1 MRDKSIIG
9 QQLFSICLVGLVIF
23 GFTPL
28 AVSYPLADRI
38 QQFPQWHHKPSLK
51 PATGDLEYPQWMA
64 GTWNV
69 TSTLVQQIAPLAPE
83 LVTPGFADNRDNLD
97 RPFEFQVRFLAD
109 TGKNKSIVADRAF
122 NGENITKAYLGEDSL
137 YRVKVDPKNP
147 NRQITLLK
155 QERQLVSQ
163 ITGRSSQTPQ
173 SDKFIASEYTQ
184 QLFKSPLS
192 IYLNEVETTSAYQL
206 LEPGKVTAEQI
217 TAIYLSPQDPDY
229 FRSRDRPVALYRYHL
244 DLERAKSALKL
255 DPTSDR
261 DTTGEI
267 MTFTGTIEKKGFGF
281 GTWALVTDAGETY
294 ELKDPPKELQ
304 QSSIKVEI
312 QGRIREDVMTIAMIG
327 PVLEI
332 ESFKLIDN

>member
-1 MRDKSIIG
+1 MASSS
-9 QQLFSICLVGLVIF
+9 L
-23 GFTPL
+23 
-28 AVSYPLADRI
+28 LADRI
-38 QQFPQWHHKPSLK
+38 QQFPQWHHKPSLNT
-51 PATGDLEYPQWMA
+51 AIGDLEYPEWML

-69 TSTLVQQIAPLAPE
+69 NSTLVEQIAPLAPNI
-83 LVTPGFADNRDNLD
+83 VTPGFENNRDNLD
-97 RPFEFQVRFLAD
+97 RTFEFQVRFL
-109 TGKNKSIVADRAF
+109 KSNSKANLHSNNIVVADRAF
-122 NGENITKAYLGEDSL
+122 NGENITKAYLGENSL
-137 YRVKVDPKNP
+137 YRVKVDSNNP

-155 QERQLVSQ
+155 PERQLVSR
-163 ITGRSSQTPQ
+163 ITGRNSETAQF
-173 SDKFIASEYTQ
+173 DKFVASEYTQ
-184 QLFKSPLS
+184 QIFKSPLS

-229 FRSRDRPVALYRYHL
+229 FRAGDRPVALYRYHL
-244 DLERAKSALKL
+244 GLERVKSALQL
-255 DPTSDR
+255 DKKSEG

-294 ELKDPPKELQ
+294 ELKDPPQELQ

-332 ESFKLIDN
+332 ESFRLIDK